1 MFKNI
6 LIVGCGLIGS
16 SVLRG
21 SINKKISKNVYV
33 FEKLK
38 KNITIIKKIN
48 KRIKFISNFDHQVS
62 KMDLIV
68 LCTHMSEYKNITKKL
83 QRYITSKNII
93 IDTGSTKR
101 NVEKL
106 IQKNKKLNT
115 VFFLTHPIAGSE
127 VSGPEFG
134 NKNLF
139 KDKWC
144 IILKG
149 KNKSV
154 KKLKKIKRFWKKLG
168 SKTIFMNSIDHD
180 KIFSITSH
188 LPHLIAY
195 NLVKTAIDFQNRNK
209 KNIVKYSA
217 GGLRDFSRTAASNE
231 IMWRDIFFSNKDNII
246 NSINIFTKNLN
257 NFKRLIKNEN
267 NKSVLKILRNSK
279 KVRRQIIEL
288 KQDVSKPNF
297 GRDIF

>member
-16 SVLRG
+16 SILRG

-38 KNITIIKKIN
+38 KNISFIKKIS
-48 KRIKFISNFDHQVS
+48 KKIKFIDNLDHQVS

-154 KKLKKIKRFWKKLG
+154 KKLKKIERFWKKLG

-279 KVRRQIIEL
+279 KVRKQIIEL

>member
-16 SVLRG
+16 SILRG

-38 KNITIIKKIN
+38 KNISFIKKIS
-48 KRIKFISNFDHQVS
+48 KKIKFIDNLDYQVS

-68 LCTHMSEYKNITKKL
+68 LCTHMSEYKNITKQL

-154 KKLKKIKRFWKKLG
+154 KKLKKIERFWKKLG

>member
-16 SVLRG
+16 SILRG
-21 SINKKISKNVYV
+21 SINKKISKNIYV

-38 KNITIIKKIN
+38 KNISIIKKIN

-83 QRYITSKNII
+83 QRYITTKNII

-279 KVRRQIIEL
+279 KVRKQIIEL